1 MIEFLDKSF
10 LWLLVPLVIL
20 GIYVYRSKVKNRFE
34 FWIAYTVVF
43 LIIISLGKPVLKTG
57 EKTIYRKD
65 TEIVILLDHSLSMEV
80 SDLKPTRLTFA
91 LRKLKKL
98 LKELEDEKVGLIIFA
113 EKPEVIFYPFEKIT
127 ETDIENLMIKAE
139 GSTDILSAFSVANSV
154 LTAKERIV
162 VLVSDG
168 SDEDL
173 SKVVELIKQSGI
185 KIVFYGVATEKG
197 GKVPG
202 YNALSRLNKEMVK
215 IAQSNGIY
223 VKPSQTDEDISRITD
238 FIKDISEKTKTVL
251 LKMHYKTDLSPFLAL
266 FSLGI
271 ITAGFLLRR
280 FGSVFLIMFLFA
292 YPSYSGEI
300 TGYFYYAIGEYKKA
314 ASEFLQEKDPENMY
328 NAGLSY
334 YKAGM
339 YLNALSVLKKIKT
352 DDPDLKKK
360 VLYTQSLCYLA
371 QKKYKKAEKI
381 LSELIELFPTEEKI
395 RKLYRFVNMVY
406 TLNKKPEKKK
416 TIVKIKE
423 KKSKHFKTA
432 PMEIGEKNPW

>member
-1 MIEFLDKSF
+1 MIDFMEKSF
-10 LWLLVPLVIL
+10 LWLLLPLLIL
-20 GIYVYRSKVKNRFE
+20 GIYAFRLKIKNRFE

-43 LIIISLGKPVLKTG
+43 LIVLSLGKPVLKTG
-57 EKTIYRKD
+57 EKTIYKKD
-65 TEIVILLDHSLSMEV
+65 TEIVVLLDHSLSMDV

-91 LRKLKKL
+91 IRKVKKL

-113 EKPEVIFYPFEKIT
+113 EKPEIIFYPYEKIT
-127 ETDIENLMIKAE
+127 ETDIKNLTIKAG

-154 LTAKERIV
+154 LTAKEKII

-173 SKVVELIKQSGI
+173 GKVKDLIKQSGI
-185 KIVFYGVATEKG
+185 KIVFYGTATEKG

-202 YNALSRLNKEMVK
+202 YEAISRLNSEMVK
-215 IAQSNGIY
+215 IAQLNGIF
-223 VKPSQTDEDISRITD
+223 VKPTQTDEDISKIVS
-238 FIKDISEKTKTVL
+238 FIKNISEKTKTVL
-251 LKMHYKTDLSPFLAL
+251 LKIHYRTDLSPFIAL
-266 FSLGI
+266 LSLGI
-271 ITAGFLLRR
+271 ITGGFLLRR
-280 FGSVFLIMFLFA
+280 FGSVFLIMLLFA
-292 YPSYSGEI
+292 YPSYSGEM
-300 TGYFYYAIGEYKKA
+300 TGYFYYTIGKYKKA

-360 VLYTQSLCYLA
+360 IFYTLSLCYLA

-381 LSELIELFPTEEKI
+381 LSELIEMYPTEEKI

-406 TLNKKPEKKK
+406 TLNKKPEEKK

>member
-1 MIEFLDKSF
+1 MIDFMEKGF
-10 LWLLVPLVIL
+10 LWLLVPVILL
-20 GIYVYRSKVKNRFE
+20 GIYAYRSKVKNRFE
-34 FWIAYTVVF
+34 FWIAYIVVF

-57 EKTIYRKD
+57 EKTIYKKD

-80 SDLKPTRLTFA
+80 SDLKPTRLIFA
-91 LRKLKKL
+91 LRKVKKL
-98 LKELEDEKVGLIIFA
+98 LKKLEDEKVGLIIFA

-127 ETDIENLMIKAE
+127 EADIENLTIKGG

-173 SKVVELIKQSGI
+173 SKVVDLIKQSGI
-185 KIVFYGVATEKG
+185 KVVFYGVATEKG

-202 YNALSRLNKEMVK
+202 YNALSRLNMEMVK

-223 VKPSQTDEDISRITD
+223 VKPSQTDEDISKILSY
-238 FIKDISEKTKTVL
+238 IKNISDKTKTVL

-266 FSLGI
+266 FSLGL

-280 FGSVFLIMFLFA
+280 FGSVFIFLIFLS

-300 TGYFYYAIGEYKKA
+300 KGYFYYAVGKYKEA

-339 YLNALSVLKKIKT
+339 YLNALSVLKKVKT

-371 QKKYKKAEKI
+371 QKKYKKAEKL
-381 LSELIELFPTEEKI
+381 LSQLIELYPTEERI

-406 TLNKKPEKKK
+406 NLRQKPEEKK